1 MHRVLLFFDLFVVVM
16 VILKC
21 HELIFP
27 NRIDSLEME
36 LYTQSHI
43 PQYIHTHKGVYVIT
57 HTKDKT
63 RFVKM
68 SSVVFLV

>member
-16 VILKC
+16 VVLKC

-36 LYTQSHI
+36 LYRVCRRGLTAGYFSLA
-43 PQYIHTHKGVYVIT
+43 
-57 HTKDKT
+57 
-63 RFVKM
+63 FC
-68 SSVVFLV
+68 F